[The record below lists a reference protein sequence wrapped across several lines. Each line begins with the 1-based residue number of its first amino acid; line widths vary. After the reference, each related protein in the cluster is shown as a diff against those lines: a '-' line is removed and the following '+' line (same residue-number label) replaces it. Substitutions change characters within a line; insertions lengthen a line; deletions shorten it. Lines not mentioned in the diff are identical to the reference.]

1 MFSMAVVRLRCLSKD
16 EEELV
21 HELSLK
27 SLATIGVKIKNERV
41 LKMLADAGAEVDQG
55 RSVAK
60 LPEDMVNDAVKN
72 APKSIVLGAR
82 NPKHDKRLPV
92 ETHAVL
98 ATTGLAVYTIDI
110 ETGEKRPSTD
120 ADLANFSKLADALDP
135 IDVCWT
141 TVTAGDVSQD
151 TLAIRSLWTALKN
164 CGKHIQVVPAARDGR
179 DAKKQVELAALVAG
193 GEDELRKR
201 PLFSVIACP
210 IAPLSFDRGPIDAQV
225 EFAKAG
231 IPVVAMSMS
240 LSGLSAPV
248 TFCGTLV
255 NINTENL
262 ASLVISQTSAAGAPF
277 IYSSESASIDMK
289 TGVMDYASFSFPILS
304 AGAQQMAKRYG
315 LPTMVAGWG
324 VETKTPGLLLPFIE
338 VFTGAVS
345 PLCGSDMISGAGSID
360 SAKGAS
366 LEQVMIDAQLWED
379 IRAIMRKYEVSEET
393 AALKVVE
400 EVGHG
405 NSFLSHL
412 HTARNFRKEMIFRD
426 TAKLKWQ
433 ATQSDKMVP
442 EVRDAVRRILAEH
455 KVPPIDPEVIRKGD
469 ELIASYQKE
478 IGA

>member
-1 MFSMAVVRLRCLSKD
+1 MAIMRMKCLSKD
-16 EEELV
+16 EEEIV
-21 HELSLK
+21 HEQSLN
-27 SLATIGVKIKNERV
+27 SLAKIGIKVKNERV
-41 LKMLADAGAEVDQG
+41 LKMLGDAGAEVDEG

-60 LPEDMVNDAVKN
+60 LPEGMVNDAVKS
-72 APKSIVLGAR
+72 APKSFVLGAR
-82 NPKHDKRLPV
+82 NPKHDKKLPI
-92 ETHAVL
+92 ETHALL
-98 ATTGLAVYTIDI
+98 ATTGLAVYTTDI

-135 IDVCWT
+135 VDICWT
-141 TVTAGDVSQD
+141 TVTAGDVNQE

-231 IPVVAMSMS
+231 IPVVSMSMS

-248 TFCGTLV
+248 TFSGTLV

-277 IYSSESASIDMK
+277 IYSSESAPIDMK
-289 TGVMDYASFSFPILS
+289 TGVMDYASPSLPILS

-315 LPTMVAGWG
+315 LPTMVAEWG
-324 VETKTPGLLLPFIE
+324 VETKTPGMLLSFSE
-338 VFTGAVS
+338 VFTSAIS
-345 PLCGSDMISGAGSID
+345 PLCGSDMISGAGSFD

-366 LEQVMIDAQLWED
+366 LEQVMIDAYLWDD
-379 IRAIMRKYEVSEET
+379 IRTVMRKYEVSEET

-405 NSFLSHL
+405 NSFLNHL

-426 TAKLKWQ
+426 SSKLKWQ
-433 ATQSDKMVP
+433 ATQSDGMLP
-442 EVRDAVRRILAEH
+442 EVRELVKRILKEH
-455 KVPPIDPEVIRKGD
+455 QIPPIDAETVRKGD
-469 ELIASYQKE
+469 ELIAEYQKE

>member
-1 MFSMAVVRLRCLSKD
+1 MAMMRMKCLSKD
-16 EEELV
+16 EEEVV
-21 HELSLK
+21 HEQSLK
-27 SLATIGVKIKNERV
+27 SLATIGVKVNNKRV
-41 LKMLADAGAEVDQG
+41 LKMLADAGASIDEG
-55 RSVAK
+55 RFVAM
-60 LPEDMVNDAVKN
+60 LPEDMVNAAVRS

-82 NPKHDKRLPV
+82 NPKHDKKLPV
-92 ETHAVL
+92 ETHSIL
-98 ATTGLAVYTIDI
+98 ATTGLAVYTIDL

-120 ADLANFSKLADALDP
+120 ADLASFSKLADALDP

-141 TVTAGDVSQD
+141 TVTAGDVNQE

-210 IAPLSFDRGPIDAQV
+210 IAPLSFDRGPVDAQV

-248 TFCGTLV
+248 TFGGTLV

-262 ASLVISQTSAAGAPF
+262 ASLVISQTSVAGAPF

-289 TGVMDYASFSFPILS
+289 TGVMDYASPSFPILS

-315 LPTMVAGWG
+315 LPTMVSGWG
-324 VETKTPGLLLPFIE
+324 VETKTPGLLLSFSE
-338 VFTGAVS
+338 VFTSAIG

-379 IRAIMRKYEVSEET
+379 IRVMTKKYEVSEET

-405 NSFLSHL
+405 NSFLNHL

-426 TAKLKWQ
+426 PAKQRWQ
-433 ATQSDKMVP
+433 ATHSDAMVP
-442 EVRDAVRRILAEH
+442 EVRELVKRILKEH
-455 KVPPIDPEVIRKGD
+455 QVPPIDAETLRKGD
-469 ELIASYQKE
+469 ELIAEYQKE